1 MTKPLEDKLVR
12 LEEVDVMGEPDWRL
26 FSVSDETHRYMTEVA
41 YWARD
46 FYAVFGGVT
55 AFDEDEDDGQF
66 RHLNVDMM
74 LSVPRA
80 TVIGDPS
87 ADAAGFANWSETIWE
102 RGQEWYVSQLWE
114 NPVVMDGKG
123 RLEVLDPSSPV
134 TAFWARVELD
144 PNELTEFLLR
154 YWDGDPGNPSNLF
167 EYGQIRDAIKKWG
180 MFAEFNY
187 AQRTGRLLGLTHP
200 GWSRPFSEEELKSL
214 DMYVGMYPDGSVQ
227 YLFFGPSESGRM
239 TASYRDGVL
248 QDEDASGAEGIL
260 ASNPE
265 MFIEDI
271 FYFSGADKLK
281 VIDNFND
288 RKRLPDG
295 RISGIGYLEL
305 FHGTQFEGMIPMN
318 LPGLGAAEYL
328 G

>member
-1 MTKPLEDKLVR
+1 MEDT
-12 LEEVDVMGEPDWRL
+12 EVVGEPDWRI
-26 FSVSDETHRYMTEVA
+26 FSVGDETYRWMAEIA

-46 FYAVFGGVT
+46 FYVVFGGVT
-55 AFDEDEDDGQF
+55 SFDEDEDDGQF
-66 RHLNVDMM
+66 RDHYVDLM
-74 LSVPRA
+74 LSVPRG
-80 TVIGDPS
+80 TVIGDPA
-87 ADAAGFANWSETIWE
+87 ADASEFFDWSEAQWE
-102 RGQEWYVSQLWE
+102 RGLERYISRLWE

-154 YWDGDPGNPSNLF
+154 YWDGDPENPANLF
-167 EYGQIRDAIKKWG
+167 QYGQLRDAIRKWG
-180 MFAEFNY
+180 MFAHFNY
-187 AQRTGRLLGLTHP
+187 ALRAGRLLELTHP
-200 GWSRPFSEEELKSL
+200 GWSRPFSEEHLKSL
-214 DMYVGMYPDGSVQ
+214 DMHVGMYPDGSVQ
-227 YLFFGPSESGRM
+227 YLFFGPSESGQM
-239 TASYRDGVL
+239 TAHYRDGVL
-248 QDEDASGAEGIL
+248 QDEYASGPENIL
-260 ASNPE
+260 SSNPE

-295 RISGIGYLEL
+295 LISGIGYLEV
-305 FHGTQFEGMIPMN
+305 FRGTQFEGMIPMN